1 VKNFAFIGAVGAAA
15 LALFFVL
22 SSSVSHQGVKV
33 GIRSAEACSKDE
45 PTDCLPDM
53 SYIDT
58 EGNAWTRESL
68 TGKVVMINFWATWC
82 APCKYEIPALSA
94 AYKEYADDGFV
105 LLGVMMDHDDV
116 AGEELTAFAK
126 SVGLAYPIVPIDADI
141 WSMFDAPDALPT
153 TFIYDRAG
161 KLRLQHRGA
170 LSERQLADVVKDLL
184 AEPAPGA

>member
-22 SSSVSHQGVKV
+22 SSSVSHKGVKV
-33 GIRSAEACSKDE
+33 GIRSAEACSKTE
-45 PTDCLPDM
+45 PTDCLPDL
-53 SYIDT
+53 SYLDT
-58 EGNAWTRESL
+58 EGTAWPRESL

-94 AYKEYADDGFV
+94 TYKDYADKGFV
-105 LLGVMMDHDDV
+105 LLGVMMDHDEV
-116 AGEELTAFAK
+116 AGDELTEFAK

-141 WSMFDAPDALPT
+141 WSTFNAPDALPM

-161 KLRLQHRGA
+161 KLRLRHRGA
-170 LSERQLADVVKDLL
+170 LSENQLESVVEELL
-184 AEPAPGA
+184 AEPAPDA